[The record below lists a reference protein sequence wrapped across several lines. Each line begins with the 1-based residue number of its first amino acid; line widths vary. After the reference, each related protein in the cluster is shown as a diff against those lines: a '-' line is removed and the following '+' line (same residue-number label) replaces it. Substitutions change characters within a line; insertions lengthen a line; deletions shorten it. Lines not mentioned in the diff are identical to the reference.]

1 MGLTAILYITAV
13 LVSMMFERQE
23 RRHRFELE
31 LEYERLGKIL
41 PPPKPRL
48 SAPTSWLNVIVGTV
62 MGIMGVPMLLS
73 QFAVLR
79 LSSHLT
85 KPHDAMMGAQFE
97 MSAVWLATSIAL
109 ILLGL
114 KSVRQHRRLAKG
126 SANT

>member
-13 LVSMMFERQE
+13 LISMMFERQE

-31 LEYERLGKIL
+31 LEYERLGKKL

-48 SAPTSWLNVIVGTV
+48 SVPTSWLNVIVGAI
-62 MGIMGVPMLLS
+62 MGIVGIPMLLS
-73 QFAVLR
+73 QFAVLQ

-85 KPHDAMMGAQFE
+85 KPIDAMMGAQFE

-114 KSVRQHRRLAKG
+114 KSVQQHRRLAKG
-126 SANT
+126 NPNT